1 MVRIRPIQ
9 ETGLTQSLHVIGW
22 TNAGI
27 ADTMTASPI
36 GSLDAPGIVR
46 LFPRDENDQQ
56 QPAIAF
62 LHIPKT
68 AGTWFAGFLI
78 QHFRPEEVAPPLFGL
93 ARDTNFSD
101 PGKTLFAGHFL
112 YSMVNTPRQMLYMT
126 FLRDPVRRT
135 ASQYRSLHNK
145 ANFTDE
151 WRATA
156 SGEEVDAIE
165 WVQRVSYDEFVR
177 SDNPIILAHIRHVQ
191 TAYLSSFWDF
201 DHPAFLS
208 SAIENLGKMFFLG
221 VQEFSDDSLA
231 LFRHQTGSSLQWE
244 ATQTERNASE
254 HYDVSLSTSGRDRL
268 DELLENDMKV
278 YEAGLRLFKARM
290 AHVATAA

>member
-1 MVRIRPIQ
+1 
-9 ETGLTQSLHVIGW
+9 
-22 TNAGI
+22 
-27 ADTMTASPI
+27 
-36 GSLDAPGIVR
+36 
-46 LFPRDENDQQ
+46 
-56 QPAIAF
+56 
-62 LHIPKT
+62 
-68 AGTWFAGFLI
+68 
-78 QHFRPEEVAPPLFGL
+78 
-93 ARDTNFSD
+93 
-101 PGKTLFAGHFL
+101 
-112 YSMVNTPRQMLYMT
+112 MLYMT

-156 SGEEVDAIE
+156 SGEEVEAIE
-165 WVQRVSYDEFVR
+165 WVQRASYDEFVR

-221 VQEFSDDSLA
+221 VQEFSEVSLA

-244 ATQTERNASE
+244 ATQTERNVSE
-254 HYDVSLSTSGRDRL
+254 HYDVSLSKSGRDRL

-278 YEAGLRLFKARM
+278 YEAGLRLFKERM
-290 AHVATAA
+290 AHVTATAT